1 MIHTKTK
8 TIEPTIALQTP
19 YVAGRGVYSARVMLG
34 LDNWMYDLP
43 YKTEPD
49 MEVDNLELELEV
61 YPNPATDY
69 LNVRWNDAVSGTL
82 RITNIQGQVVVE
94 EQIRERTW
102 HAVDVSGLE
111 KGIYIMDMDYA
122 DGTTATQQV
131 ILGQ

>member
-1 MIHTKTK
+1 
-8 TIEPTIALQTP
+8 
-19 YVAGRGVYSARVMLG
+19 
-34 LDNWMYDLP
+34 
-43 YKTEPD
+43 